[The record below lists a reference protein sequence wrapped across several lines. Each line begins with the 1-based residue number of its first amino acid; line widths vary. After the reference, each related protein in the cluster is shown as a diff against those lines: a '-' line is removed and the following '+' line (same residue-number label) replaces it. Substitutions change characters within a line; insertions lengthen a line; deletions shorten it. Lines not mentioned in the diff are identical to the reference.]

1 MLPRK
6 AIGVVVV
13 AAALGVGAAFALDDA
28 PGASAP
34 QSGAAAEDRWDDPE
48 SAGAGAPSDAAV
60 RGSRGAGSRDAGAGA
75 STGHAAGR
83 REGAARTKRGRASSL
98 PDEGAAEGPRRSS
111 RGRPVAQGGA
121 APAGEPDVMPGE
133 VSDATEPPPPEPMI
147 WHPSSFAGVYGALR
161 ESVPYLKE
169 CYRGWHL
176 ADPELQGRIVT
187 RFRVVQDPADPE
199 RGWMTEAVIEEGG
212 LSNVLMEGCVLNA
225 LSDLQ
230 FGAPE
235 EREITVRYAMYFD
248 DEYEQRVD
256 RYTDVA
262 PASSGGS
269 GQGGGEVVP

>member
-1 MLPRK
+1 
-6 AIGVVVV
+6 
-13 AAALGVGAAFALDDA
+13 
-28 PGASAP
+28 
-34 QSGAAAEDRWDDPE
+34 
-48 SAGAGAPSDAAV
+48 
-60 RGSRGAGSRDAGAGA
+60 
-75 STGHAAGR
+75 
-83 REGAARTKRGRASSL
+83 
-98 PDEGAAEGPRRSS
+98 
-111 RGRPVAQGGA
+111 
-121 APAGEPDVMPGE
+121 MPGE
-133 VSDATEPPPPEPMI
+133 VSDATEPAPPEPMI

-212 LSNVLMEGCVLNA
+212 LGNVLMEGCVLNA

-235 EREITVRYAMYFD
+235 EREITVRYAITFD

-256 RYTDVA
+256 RFTDVA